1 MIVYHADTHNLL
13 HEGQCLKLRPA
24 RTPIYNLYPGG
35 VSAFGERAFLRPC
48 NTDQQTMQLIDT
60 VFDYVRVLRFP
71 DKPSRF
77 TSVFASLSL
86 EDSRTWRERISRD
99 SQAGTGGSPASS
111 TSGISIYAVECNSIH
126 IADARFLDVGNELPD
141 SPLHLQDIL
150 PFALAYWESV
160 QALDKAN
167 PYNTENRSYALP
179 ELLLTPPVHVLYRV

>member
-13 HEGQCLKLRPA
+13 HEGQCLNLRPA
-24 RTPIYNLYPGG
+24 RTPIRNLYPDG

-48 NTDQQTMQLIDT
+48 NTDQQNMQLIDT

-77 TSVFASLSL
+77 ASVFASLSL
-86 EDSRTWRERISRD
+86 EDSRAWRARISRD
-99 SQAGTGGSPASS
+99 SSSGTGDSPASS
-111 TSGISIYAVECNSIH
+111 TSGISIYAVECDNIH
-126 IADARFLDVGNELPD
+126 IADARLLDVGRRMPD
-141 SPLHLQDIL
+141 SPLHLQGIL

-160 QALDKAN
+160 QALDIDN
-167 PYNTENRSYALP
+167 PDIGNRGYVLP